1 MCGFIG
7 LVKMH
12 IHDTNLIG
20 WGSLYMLSLYYL
32 SCRAMIMNICVM
44 ITALFYNNC
53 YTVERNEGQKWFQS
67 VKTLATAHMNGGYV
81 PCLTL
86 YAITYI
92 IIKCW
97 SYILDF
103 TYLVCSPIL
112 TLTEFFLRAVHIFFT
127 GRPKDDKRCKGAI
140 GWRKEQFI

>member
-1 MCGFIG
+1 
-7 LVKMH
+7 
-12 IHDTNLIG
+12 
-20 WGSLYMLSLYYL
+20 MLSLYYL

-92 IIKCW
+92 IIKC
-97 SYILDF
+97 
-103 TYLVCSPIL
+103 
-112 TLTEFFLRAVHIFFT
+112 
-127 GRPKDDKRCKGAI
+127 
-140 GWRKEQFI
+140 